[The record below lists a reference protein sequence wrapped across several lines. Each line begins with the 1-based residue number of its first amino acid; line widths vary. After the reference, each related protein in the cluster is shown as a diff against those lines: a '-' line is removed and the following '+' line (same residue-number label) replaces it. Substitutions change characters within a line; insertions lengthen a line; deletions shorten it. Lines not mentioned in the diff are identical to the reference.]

1 LASLASGYIDDHP
14 EPRLSGRGQV
24 TEQIGWCVELE
35 VQPGRIDSFVAL
47 TAEMVDETAKD
58 PGVLN
63 YQRFI
68 SEDGRVCHAVERYES
83 SVVAMRHLQTFRDKF
98 AEQFSSMVTR
108 RRFTV
113 YGSPDAELKTML
125 DGFGATYLRPFGGLP
140 YWP

>member
-1 LASLASGYIDDHP
+1 MMRSR
-14 EPRLSGRGQV
+14 EPVCVLSDGSRAGNNREIAGSNEATKTKRKRG
-24 TEQIGWCVELE
+24 GK
-35 VQPGRIDSFVAL
+35 PARDA
-47 TAEMVDETAKD
+47 
-58 PGVLN
+58 
-63 YQRFI
+63 
-68 SEDGRVCHAVERYES
+68 ERYES

-125 DGFGATYLRPFGGLP
+125 DGFGATYLRPFGGLA

>member
-1 LASLASGYIDDHP
+1 M
-14 EPRLSGRGQV
+14 

-35 VQPGRIDSFVAL
+35 VQPGRLDSFLVL
-47 TAEMVDETAKD
+47 TAEMVDETAKES
-58 PGVLN
+58 GVLT

-68 SEDGRVCHAVERYES
+68 SDDGMVCHAVERYAS
-83 SVVAMRHLQTFRDKF
+83 SDAARRHLQTFRDKF

-125 DGFGATYLRPFGGLP
+125 DCFGATYRSLFGDFP
-140 YWP
+140 Y

>member
-1 LASLASGYIDDHP
+1 M
-14 EPRLSGRGQV
+14 
-24 TEQIGWCVELE
+24 TEQIGWCVELG

-98 AEQFSSMVTR
+98 AEQFSSIVTR

-113 YGSPDAELKTML
+113 YGSPDDELKTML
-125 DGFGATYLRPFGGLP
+125 DSFAATYRSLFGDFP
-140 YWP
+140 Y